1 MRKIRYIVLSVL
13 CAVCI
18 SACQDDLVENTST
31 GGADINKPVKVE
43 LKLNV
48 PDEDEINMSR
58 AVSYENSS
66 LGDLH
71 LFIFSGNAFLGDEQ
85 VTSANIQRTDNANR
99 NVYTISATLYEG
111 EQTVYAVGNVTTQ
124 TNYWDNPVNALREA
138 AENGKDDF
146 LNTLYNV
153 RQDVVSGGFVTFPGN
168 YRPLAGSGEVT
179 VQDGSAN
186 GTIYMKREVARIKL
200 NVNMT
205 YTVRESGERYNN
217 QVTFTPQTYSVYNVA
232 SKGYV
237 METDENAQREGVS
250 EGFYPVENM
259 SNFNVSDGQVA
270 TIGDGFNIPENIQ
283 QPIAQGT
290 TYADRDKW
298 NSEGNEGAADD
309 EKTWTYAS
317 PYATYIVIKGNYVE
331 TTADGQVVYSGPTSY
346 TFHLGEWSGNGF
358 GNFNVERNT
367 IYTYTVS
374 IHGVENMIVEVETE
388 VENQPGAEGDIIELG
403 QGSEV
408 FNLDAH
414 YEQVYVEYN
423 LSDIADVIRNGNIG
437 DEQTDIDNAIA
448 RNFMLSI
455 HSPMN
460 TAQSTEELALP
471 YIEDETERMRGID
484 YEWIHFYSQNSR
496 NRFSTYTST
505 KDENDQYLLSPWDAC
520 KKMGEAVKDL
530 IDNADA
536 APSVTGLR
544 TVSVTNG
551 SNTDY
556 YACFTV
562 FVNEYFYTKDLEDN
576 KVSWEKFA
584 RAEPR
589 TLLIASNWEP
599 SPDGNTTYAT
609 ARTYISQV
617 SILTFYNTAAAQETN
632 ALGIESYN
640 EYGVITGFGNSAS
653 SYYEKT
659 AKDNNAYNGRANML
673 LDIEGRD
680 WDDIPFARIGYLNAN
695 PSSDDHLWDELT
707 DNDRT
712 NSAYY
717 ACMSRNR
724 DLNRNGQI
732 DNDEVR
738 WYLPA
743 RSQYLRMGI
752 GANSFNTD
760 VQLYNGNKANLGQR
774 DDEGNQ
780 YPLNQLDKGTLY
792 YSNTP
797 YTKGSHYDPWELYW
811 AVEVGAYGSNWDPND
826 TGTYGRRAQI
836 RCVRNLPAY
845 EYVNDNDSYSDVAL
859 AGPVYGKLKRLQ
871 GGNQNYFFDF
881 GNRMT
886 AGINRTSPF
895 NGPYNSHNEMSEQNR
910 LYKAFVV
917 ADRYIQS
924 SNNVNETFTA
934 KEAASE
940 GNDNPCAS
948 YSENGA
954 PVGTWRTPNLNE
966 LTVMS
971 TVAEEI
977 GLVAN
982 TMSSTTFSNSNVRG
996 LFNYNGSM
1004 ITAWNPDYGS
1014 GPIRCVRDAT
1024 DLEIQNAVPVN

>member
-205 YTVRESGERYNN
+205 YEVVDNTERSGNK
-217 QVTFTPQTYSVYNVA
+217 VTFTPQTYSVYNVA

-237 METDENAQREGVS
+237 METEGNTQREGVS
-250 EGFYPVENM
+250 EGFYAVENM

-331 TTADGQVVYSGPTSY
+331 TAADGQVVYSGPTSY
-346 TFHLGEWSGNGF
+346 TFHLGEWNGENDF
-358 GNFNVERNT
+358 GNFNVNRNT
-367 IYTYTVS
+367 IYTYTIS
-374 IHGVENMIVEVETE
+374 IHGVENMIVEVETK

-471 YIEDETERMRGID
+471 YIENEIERMRGID
-484 YEWIHFYSQNSR
+484 YGWIQFYSQNSR
-496 NRFSTYTST
+496 NSFSTYTST
-505 KDENDQYLLSPWDAC
+505 KDENEPYLLSPWDAC
-520 KKMGEAVKDL
+520 KKMGEAVKEL
-530 IDNADA
+530 LDNADA

-544 TVSVTNG
+544 TVSVRNG
-551 SNTDY
+551 RNTDY

-562 FVNEYFYTKDLEDN
+562 FVDEYFYTEDLEDN
-576 KVSWEKFA
+576 KVSWERFA

-589 TLLIASNWEP
+589 TLLIASNWKP

-640 EYGVITGFGNSAS
+640 EYGVITGFGTSAS
-653 SYYEKT
+653 SYNEKIVR
-659 AKDNNAYNGRANML
+659 DNNAYNGRANML

-680 WDDIPFARIGYLNAN
+680 WDDIPFARIGYLNTN

-760 VQLYNGNKANLGQR
+760 IQLYNGNKANLGQR
-774 DDEGNQ
+774 DDDGNL

-792 YSNTP
+792 YSNSP
-797 YTKGSHYDPWELYW
+797 YIKGDNTAAWELYW
-811 AVEVGAYGSNWDPND
+811 AVEVGAYGSNFDGSPQ
-826 TGTYGRRAQI
+826 YGSKAQI

-845 EYVNDNDSYSDVAL
+845 TKVSNDDSYSDVAL
-859 AGPVYGKLKRLQ
+859 AEAVYGTLKKLQ
-871 GGNQNYFFDF
+871 GGNENYIFDF
-881 GNRMT
+881 GNRMA
-886 AGINRTSPF
+886 AGINRTSPY
-895 NGPYNSHNEMSEQNR
+895 NGPYNPHNEMGEQNR

-917 ADRYIQS
+917 ADHYV
-924 SNNVNETFTA
+924 NNYQNFTA
-934 KEAASE
+934 AQAAS
-940 GNDNPCAS
+940 GGDDNPCAS
-948 YSENGA
+948 YSEAGA
-954 PVGTWRTPNLNE
+954 PAGTWRTPNLNE

-971 TVAEEI
+971 TVADVL
-977 GLVAN
+977 GLTAY
-982 TMSSTTFSNSNVRG
+982 TLSSTTFSNSRVRG
-996 LFNYNGSM
+996 LFFYNGAM
-1004 ITAWNPDYGS
+1004 ISSEGGNS

-1024 DLEIQNAVPVN
+1024 DLETQNADPVN

>member
-1 MRKIRYIVLSVL
+1 MKKFNYILLAFCCVIGMVS
-13 CAVCI
+13 
-18 SACQDDLVENTST
+18 CQDDLIEKVSA
-31 GGADINKPVKVE
+31 GGADVNKPVKVN
-43 LKLNV
+43 LKFNV
-48 PDEDEINMSR
+48 PDADEVNLSR
-58 AVSYENSS
+58 SFDNSD

-71 LFIFSGNAFLGDEQ
+71 LFIFDGNTFLGDES
-85 VTSANIQRTDNANR
+85 VTSANIQRTSSANG
-99 NVYTISATLYEG
+99 NEYTISATLYEG

-124 TNYWDNPVNALREA
+124 TNYWESPVSALREA
-138 AENGKDDF
+138 AANGRETF
-146 LNTLYNV
+146 LTTLYKV

-168 YRPLAGSGEVT
+168 YRPLAGSGDVT
-179 VQDGSAN
+179 VQADGSAS
-186 GTIYMKREVARIKL
+186 GIIYMKREVARIKL
-200 NVNMT
+200 NVNMN
-205 YTVRESGERYNN
+205 YTVTESGERNGN
-217 QVTFTPQTYSVYNVA
+217 KVTFTPQTYSVYNVA

-237 METDENAQREGVS
+237 MKTEGNTQREGVS
-250 EGFYPVENM
+250 DGFYAVENM
-259 SNFNVSDGQVA
+259 TNFNVSDGEVA

-283 QPIAQGT
+283 QPILEGT

-309 EKTWTYAS
+309 EKTWTHAS
-317 PYATYIVIKGNYVE
+317 PHATYIVIKGNYVE
-331 TTADGQVVYSGPTSY
+331 TKADGQVVYSGPTSY
-346 TFHLGEWSGNGF
+346 TFHLGEWSDNGF

-374 IHGVENMIVEVETE
+374 IHGVENMIVEVETK
-388 VENQPGAEGDIIELG
+388 VELQPGAEGDIIELG

-460 TAQSTEELALP
+460 TTQSTEELALP
-471 YIEDETERMRGID
+471 YIENETEKMRGID
-484 YEWIHFYSQNSR
+484 YGWIQFYSQNSR
-496 NRFSTYTST
+496 NSFSTYTST
-505 KDENDQYLLSPWDAC
+505 KDENEQYLLSPWNAC
-520 KKMGEAVKDL
+520 KKMGEAVKNL
-530 IDNADA
+530 IDNANA
-536 APSVTGLR
+536 APTVPGLR
-544 TVSVTNG
+544 TVKVQDGRNS
-551 SNTDY
+551 DY

-562 FVNEYFYTKDLEDN
+562 FVNEYFYTEDLEDN

-589 TLLIASNWEP
+589 TLLIASNWKP

-617 SILTFYNTAAAQETN
+617 SILTFYNTNAAQETN

-640 EYGVITGFGNSAS
+640 EYGVITGFGTSAS
-653 SYYEKT
+653 SYNEKIVQ
-659 AKDNNAYNGRANML
+659 DNNAYNGRANML
-673 LDIEGRD
+673 LDIQERD
-680 WDDIPFARIGYLNAN
+680 WDDIPFTRIGYLDAN
-695 PSSDDHLWDELT
+695 PSNDDHQWDKLT
-707 DNDRT
+707 NSDRK

-732 DNDEVR
+732 DDNEVR

-774 DDEGNQ
+774 DNEGNE

-797 YTKGSHYDPWELYW
+797 YTKGNHNDAWELYW

-826 TGTYGRRAQI
+826 SGDYGRRAQI

-845 EYVNDNDSYSDVAL
+845 KNVNDNDSYSDVAL
-859 AGPVYGKLKRLQ
+859 AEPVYGKLKKLQ
-871 GGNQNYFFDF
+871 GGNQNYIFDF

-917 ADRYIQS
+917 ADHYILS
-924 SNNVNETFTA
+924 GNENETFTA
-934 KEAASE
+934 AKAASGGDE
-940 GNDNPCAS
+940 NPCAS
-948 YSENGA
+948 YSEDGA
-954 PVGTWRTPNLNE
+954 PAGSWRTPNLNE

-971 TVAEEI
+971 TAAGEI

-982 TMSSTTFSNSNVRG
+982 TMSSTTFSNPNVRG

-1004 ITAWNPDYGS
+1004 ITAWNPNYGG

-1024 DLEIQNAVPVN
+1024 DEEIENAQPAN